1 MMISSYFGLEYFI
14 LFCDPSVT
22 NISRYVIGSGKSALH
37 PENDMTKSPAS
48 SNFSFCANG
57 CCLIFTVKPGKF
69 FSNSPFK
76 YSPVF
81 FDNSTSSFNNSNSI
95 SFLPS
100 SFLPASQYF
109 FASFTFGFTI
119 SPFTARKSFLSGPLM
134 KLSGI
139 NPVAGLEPLFNNVS
153 TNGLRSKASEIA
165 LRIFLFANAG
175 PF

>member
-1 MMISSYFGLEYFI
+1 MISSYFGLEYFI

-81 FDNSTSSFNNSNSI
+81 FDNSTSSFNSSNSI

-100 SFLPASQYF
+100 SFYQLPNISSLLSRLVLQYLHLQHGSLF
-109 FASFTFGFTI
+109 IRSFNEVI
-119 SPFTARKSFLSGPLM
+119 R
-134 KLSGI
+134 
-139 NPVAGLEPLFNNVS
+139 N
-153 TNGLRSKASEIA
+153 
-165 LRIFLFANAG
+165 
-175 PF
+175 

>member
-1 MMISSYFGLEYFI
+1 
-14 LFCDPSVT
+14 
-22 NISRYVIGSGKSALH
+22 
-37 PENDMTKSPAS
+37 MTKSPAS

-76 YSPVF
+76 YSLF
-81 FDNSTSSFNNSNSI
+81 SSIIQHLRLITLIRFH
-95 SFLPS
+95 FTKL
-100 SFLPASQYF
+100 FLPASQYF

-175 PF
+175 SFDLNEGRIQMYLLLFGNLVFLYIYR